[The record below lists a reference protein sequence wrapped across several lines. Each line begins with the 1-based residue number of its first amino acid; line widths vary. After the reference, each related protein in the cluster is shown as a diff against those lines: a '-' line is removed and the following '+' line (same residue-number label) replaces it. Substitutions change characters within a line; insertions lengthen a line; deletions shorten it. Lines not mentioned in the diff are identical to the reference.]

1 MVKPAENAA
10 RIRQLSR
17 FMFQDLAVVV
27 TRSQQTLYDDSGDS
41 LPSTGLTGDY
51 RRKFAKV
58 RSHVMNIIFTSNTG
72 TIGFYFFCKVAHI
85 HNMITKCLQLM
96 LFG

>member
-1 MVKPAENAA
+1 MAKPAENAA

-27 TRSQQTLYDDSGDS
+27 TRSQQSLYDDSGDS
-41 LPSTGLTGDY
+41 LPSTVLTGDY

-58 RSHVMNIIFTSNTG
+58 SSHGMSRIFTSNTG
-72 TIGFYFFCKVAHI
+72 AIGFVFSSRVVYTFVI
-85 HNMITKCLQLM
+85 
-96 LFG
+96 